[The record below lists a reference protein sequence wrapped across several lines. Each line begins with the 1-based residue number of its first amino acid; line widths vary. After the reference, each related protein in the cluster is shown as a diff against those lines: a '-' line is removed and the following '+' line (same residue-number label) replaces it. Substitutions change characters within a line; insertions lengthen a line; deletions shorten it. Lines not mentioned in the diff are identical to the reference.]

1 MGHGPLPKPLST
13 PWPLSWARLLR
24 DDQSVKTMMPG
35 GRMNPRM
42 MRQLQRQMTK
52 GMEEIQALE
61 VIIRTADKEYV
72 FNRPSVTSIDM
83 AGQRTFQVMGEPE
96 VRPLGSAIPEED
108 IQLVMDQTG
117 TTAEQAKAAL
127 EACNGE
133 PAEAILKLLG

>member
-1 MGHGPLPKPLST
+1 
-13 PWPLSWARLLR
+13 
-24 DDQSVKTMMPG
+24 MMPG

>member
-1 MGHGPLPKPLST
+1 
-13 PWPLSWARLLR
+13 
-24 DDQSVKTMMPG
+24 MMPG

-42 MRQLQRQMTK
+42 MRQLQRQLTQ
-52 GMEEIQALE
+52 GMEEIPALE
-61 VIIRTADKEYV
+61 VIIRTAEKEYH
-72 FNRPSVTSIDM
+72 FKEPAVTAM
-83 AGQRTFQVMGEPE
+83 EVAGQKTYQVIGEPE

-117 TTAEQAKAAL
+117 ATADQARAAL